1 MKMFNIFSHY
11 GNANQK
17 VKSHQSEC
25 HSLRK
30 QAMTNEGMDRGGK
43 RNLIHCWWECKLVEM
58 EISQKTES
66 RTNMQPKYTTPGV
79 FRIPNQHA
87 LEILEHQCLSWHYS
101 Q

>member
-43 RNLIHCWWECKLVEM
+43 E
-58 EISQKTES
+58 T
-66 RTNMQPKYTTPGV
+66 
-79 FRIPNQHA
+79 
-87 LEILEHQCLSWHYS
+87 
-101 Q
+101 